1 MEQPQ
6 EDAPIVPATEL
17 TEADAEPEAPAE
29 PSSTPARD
37 AMRRME
43 REEGRRRRAAAM
55 DVPDDETLRV
65 APVDQRPEFIAQGK
79 VDDSQTRIFS
89 GLAGEV
95 ALEALKNDAQ
105 SDIQTVSKVFDLFAD
120 APAVADAEPA
130 GEAEQTI
137 RLSRAQVEEIR
148 QQQEPREDKYVG
160 RGKKKEEIKPLKKQ
174 KKSFLF
180 GKKKAK
186 TEDED
191 DFVEDF
197 AEGEDYDD
205 EDLFE

>member
-1 MEQPQ
+1 MLFRSAVVE
-6 EDAPIVPATEL
+6 VP
-17 TEADAEPEAPAE
+17 
-29 PSSTPARD
+29 
-37 AMRRME
+37 
-43 REEGRRRRAAAM
+43 
-55 DVPDDETLRV
+55 VDETLRV

-105 SDIQTVSKVFDLFAD
+105 SDIQPVSKVSDLFAD
-120 APAVADAEPA
+120 APAMADAEPV

-186 TEDED
+186 VQDED
-191 DFVEDF
+191 DFVDDF